1 MKKKSIPDNISN
13 VSQLLE
19 DGLLFC
25 DDLGCILFSNNL
37 AKQYLGENLI
47 GKFIHHLVDIEEL
60 KNLNTSY
67 ENGVFDDQF
76 NYQIDDALKRSLLIK
91 VKKIENNLF
100 GVLLLDMTLQRN
112 LEKVRR
118 DFVANV
124 SHELRS
130 PLTSLVG
137 FSETLLNGNVED
149 ESTKRKFLNI
159 MDEEAKRMNR
169 LIDDILSLSK
179 VETEEH
185 ITPNTNISLIN
196 PIQYVISS
204 IKERGL
210 SKQNNLILED
220 LRQNT
225 NDPCFIIGNIDEINQ
240 VFVNLLE
247 NAIKYGYEKS
257 DILVRIE
264 QFRKDEVIVSVI
276 NQGDGIPEKYLD
288 RLTERFFR
296 IDKARSREL
305 GGTGLGLAIVKHI
318 LIKHRATLEIKSTPK
333 ESTHFAMTFP
343 LANTD

>member
-1 MKKKSIPDNISN
+1 MKKNSIPDNISN

-137 FSETLLNGNVED
+137 FIETLLNGNVED

-257 DILVRIE
+257 DILVCIE

-343 LANTD
+343 VANTD